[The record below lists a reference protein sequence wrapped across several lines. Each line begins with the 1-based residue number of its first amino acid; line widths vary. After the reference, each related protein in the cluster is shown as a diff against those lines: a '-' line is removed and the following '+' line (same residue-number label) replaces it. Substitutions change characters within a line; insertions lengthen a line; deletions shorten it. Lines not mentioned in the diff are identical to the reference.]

1 MSMDFELEDDRE
13 PLRDTPEGELWTSV
27 LVDAVE
33 DLEDSLKWLRSVY
46 DERRAQ
52 IDLDLE
58 SGRIAPPRYRER
70 LRELEREHKDRQEQV
85 DSCTWFFFDRD
96 SPLEFICEALSY
108 PADAIRVHARRVRS
122 TFGKI
127 QAPAPAESSERA
139 A

>member
-1 MSMDFELEDDRE
+1 MSMDFEIEDDRE

-70 LRELEREHKDRQEQV
+70 LRELEREHKARQEQV
-85 DSCTWFFFDRD
+85 DSCTWFFFG
-96 SPLEFICEALSY
+96 SGLNASGN
-108 PADAIRVHARRVRS
+108 ARRREPS
-122 TFGKI
+122 G
-127 QAPAPAESSERA
+127 PPEGPDLLERQLS
-139 A
+139 